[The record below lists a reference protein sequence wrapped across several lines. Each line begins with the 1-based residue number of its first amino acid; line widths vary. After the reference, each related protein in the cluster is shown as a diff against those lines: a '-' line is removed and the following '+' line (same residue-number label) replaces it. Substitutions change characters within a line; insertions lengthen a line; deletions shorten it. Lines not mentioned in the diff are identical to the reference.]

1 MNYRFALHNYAGQPT
16 RFFLVGKVPLSTEA
30 TASVKEVSHHIILV
44 DRSGSMYRDIGD
56 LKNTLLKL
64 LTLEEY
70 RNEEMKVSLISYSSR
85 GDMTLHFRRVA
96 VEDVMAIGSAEQES
110 IKQLRVTGLTCI
122 SQALAEARTLVE
134 DGELTCVT
142 LHSDGFANDQT
153 PTDEARTI
161 DAIADEFAS
170 MSNVFVNTIAYSRWS
185 DFKLLAGVANKCS
198 GVCIQA
204 LKIKDVFNAL
214 RKTADLLAGQVQPA
228 VAVPVGDAAYQIFVS
243 RKGMKVVGSK
253 SDLVVKGIKPNDDQT
268 VYQYHEVTE
277 AEYNA
282 STLCECGEGAPV
294 IPVFAFARCQ
304 LAEGNLNVAKYALV
318 GSRNKT
324 LLDTHAKALT
334 NEQLANFAAD
344 LDEAMFTDVK
354 YEYTTTFGM
363 DTSQASVLSVV
374 NVLAE
379 HAGDLLINVRDLR
392 DGYQRRGVK
401 RIQGKRLDD
410 GTVIEPTMKAVP
422 KNEDDWQKVSG
433 FELNRNNATI
443 NMRLTYPVFL
453 VNKADESVITQVAG
467 IKLDNLSN
475 FNNYTIVGDGALNL
489 DGITVKIASKKAHRA
504 LADIGAITGDFDS
517 VRSYRIDLSSRPLVE
532 YIQSFDP
539 SDLDGVFK
547 ELAGLKTLSSIFSAL
562 AKGTSEDYTSEQVAA
577 LKDHYLST
585 ALYLN
590 FPTTTPYAS
599 LDAAIAAGDIDTRL
613 SYKVDIGDVDML
625 GLGKLHSA
633 NKFLERMFTVEVAG
647 YDQKK
652 PNWMNLWEPTSS
664 VDYKVLS
671 ARTKLTAVDDFMKPI
686 YEDFLA
692 LDENGSVRDI
702 LDGAGVGELSATIR
716 QWAQKKCSMD
726 EAVEAFTVARR
737 AVDCRMEQ
745 VFTEKIRPL
754 VFFIGST
761 GLLPDEFD
769 CKALPADAL
778 EERHPLI
785 KLAKAEKD
793 GTFFQIGDTILSVYV
808 QGEHFSTAGC

>member
-1 MNYRFALHNYAGQPT
+1 METTVNYRFALHNYAGQPT

-354 YEYTTTFGM
+354 
-363 DTSQASVLSVV
+363 
-374 NVLAE
+374 
-379 HAGDLLINVRDLR
+379 
-392 DGYQRRGVK
+392 
-401 RIQGKRLDD
+401 
-410 GTVIEPTMKAVP
+410 
-422 KNEDDWQKVSG
+422 
-433 FELNRNNATI
+433 
-443 NMRLTYPVFL
+443 
-453 VNKADESVITQVAG
+453 
-467 IKLDNLSN
+467 
-475 FNNYTIVGDGALNL
+475 
-489 DGITVKIASKKAHRA
+489 
-504 LADIGAITGDFDS
+504 
-517 VRSYRIDLSSRPLVE
+517 
-532 YIQSFDP
+532 
-539 SDLDGVFK
+539 
-547 ELAGLKTLSSIFSAL
+547 
-562 AKGTSEDYTSEQVAA
+562 
-577 LKDHYLST
+577 
-585 ALYLN
+585 
-590 FPTTTPYAS
+590 
-599 LDAAIAAGDIDTRL
+599 
-613 SYKVDIGDVDML
+613 
-625 GLGKLHSA
+625 
-633 NKFLERMFTVEVAG
+633 
-647 YDQKK
+647 
-652 PNWMNLWEPTSS
+652 
-664 VDYKVLS
+664 
-671 ARTKLTAVDDFMKPI
+671 
-686 YEDFLA
+686 
-692 LDENGSVRDI
+692 
-702 LDGAGVGELSATIR
+702 
-716 QWAQKKCSMD
+716 
-726 EAVEAFTVARR
+726 
-737 AVDCRMEQ
+737 
-745 VFTEKIRPL
+745 
-754 VFFIGST
+754 
-761 GLLPDEFD
+761 
-769 CKALPADAL
+769 
-778 EERHPLI
+778 
-785 KLAKAEKD
+785 
-793 GTFFQIGDTILSVYV
+793 
-808 QGEHFSTAGC
+808 